1 MLFLCCEFV
10 LVALGLCCCA
20 QSLSRSGGHSW
31 LRAPHCW
38 AHRLC
43 WVRASHRW
51 AHPLCWVRASH
62 RWAHPLLGEGV
73 SLLGSSS
80 LLGDGFSLQWPFLL
94 QFLGLV
100 AVIREFGCSMACGI
114 FPDQESNPCPLHWQ
128 ADSYPLYHQGSS
140 ILWFCNSLY
149 FLTHRDL

>member
-1 MLFLCCEFV
+1 MLLCAV
-10 LVALGLCCCA
+10 SVSQWGPLLVEGSSLLG
-20 QSLSRSGGHSW
+20 SSS
-31 LRAPHCW
+31 
-38 AHRLC
+38 
-43 WVRASHRW
+43 
-51 AHPLCWVRASH
+51 
-62 RWAHPLLGEGV
+62 LLGEGV
-73 SLLGSSS
+73 SSLGSSS